1 AKRSATA
8 RAAAEAVVLRLPA
21 EAFQRWI
28 GDHIPAREY
37 FAHFLSHASLQHFL
51 KRFTALGA
59 LNASELSE
67 LVDALTVESFPAG
80 ASVVGEGG
88 PGDALYIVQ
97 SGVGQVIQGTPEPRL
112 LTQLAAGDVFG
123 ELSLLY
129 NTPRRAS
136 VVAG

>member
-1 AKRSATA
+1 MEGVHAVRLPPRESAHGPGRPFPTRSATA
-8 RAAAEAVVLRLPA
+8 RAAAEAVVLSLPT

-80 ASVVGEGG
+80 ASVVGE
-88 PGDALYIVQ
+88 
-97 SGVGQVIQGTPEPRL
+97 
-112 LTQLAAGDVFG
+112 
-123 ELSLLY
+123 
-129 NTPRRAS
+129 
-136 VVAG
+136 